1 MNSMLK
7 DLIWINM
14 NFLEFNKNI
23 ILFKLKLKYRYIYL
37 LINN

>member
-23 ILFKLKLKYRYIYL
+23 ILFKLKLKYRYIFL

>member
-1 MNSMLK
+1 MTSMLK